1 MVWIDADRVLV
12 PCPVDDRELPVTD
25 AVAFPALHVVAYVRT
40 EVIAHAH
47 RRIGRNADDRI
58 AVSIGIALVRQAVRK
73 AGPPGH
79 IESERMSPSGP
90 FQDIVAEERVEIMWY
105 VVLEGIANA
114 LRTASGIRISVRYR
128 QAQPLRLPL
137 QHDLKSPCPACS
149 VDEAAAPQQEIVAVV
164 DQRQVAHS
172 FIIALYRKGQV
183 FVQLRTATERYLP
196 CVL

>member
-79 IESERMSPSGP
+79 IESERMSPSHRCTMP
-90 FQDIVAEERVEIMWY
+90 NKVSSRLKWSMWRF
-105 VVLEGIANA
+105 A
-114 LRTASGIRISVRYR
+114 RT
-128 QAQPLRLPL
+128 
-137 QHDLKSPCPACS
+137 
-149 VDEAAAPQQEIVAVV
+149 
-164 DQRQVAHS
+164 
-172 FIIALYRKGQV
+172 
-183 FVQLRTATERYLP
+183 
-196 CVL
+196 